1 MSDHHPELPSR
12 STGADGPATGRRA
25 GLADRLAEL
34 VPAAPGPELSPEERR
49 ASIVRLLVVVGAG
62 LALAAVT
69 GKLAVVGVIAAVL
82 VMILLHEA
90 GHLVTARLAGMK
102 VTEYFVGFG
111 PRLWSVRRGETTYG
125 VKALPLGGY
134 VRIVGMNS
142 LDRVDP
148 ADEPRSYRAKPYRW
162 RLLVA
167 SAGSAVH
174 FLVAFVLLW
183 VVFAVVGVP
192 TDTGPLEVGSITR
205 AVAGRPSPAV
215 EAGFRLGDVIVAV
228 DGRAVQR
235 WDDVVRHVRA
245 RPGEPVTVTVERGG
259 RRLDLVV
266 VPLDLSRLPAD
277 ERPVAASRPT
287 GFVGVGFDP
296 PLRTTGPV
304 AALGRSAD
312 RVRFLAVEAV
322 KGIGTVFSPNG
333 LSRYLDQL
341 TEKPGRA
348 RPSEDQP
355 RFLSPKGLVDVAGTA
370 ARNGWLD
377 VLTLLV
383 AINVFVGVFNL
394 IPLPPLDGGL
404 VALAT
409 YEKVRSMLAGR
420 DYRADY
426 RKVLPV
432 AAAVVML
439 LVFLGLTSLY
449 LDIVRPLDLRQ

>member
-1 MSDHHPELPSR
+1 MTPEPPPRDTHPARL
-12 STGADGPATGRRA
+12 GAGGPAR
-25 GLADRLAEL
+25 LADRLAEW
-34 VPAAPGPELSPEERR
+34 VPRPGDPGPELSPEERR
-49 ASIVRLLVVVGAG
+49 ASVARLVLIVAAG

-90 GHLVTARLAGMK
+90 GHLVTARWAGMK

-148 ADEPRSYRAKPYRW
+148 ADEPRSYRAQPYRW
-162 RLLVA
+162 RLAVA

-174 FLVAFVLLW
+174 FIVAFVLLW

-192 TDTGPLEVGSITR
+192 TDAGPLKVGSITR
-205 AVAGRPSPAV
+205 SIAGRPSPAV
-215 EAGFRLGDVIVAV
+215 EAGFRLGDEIVAV
-228 DGRAVQR
+228 DGRAVAR
-235 WDDVVRHVRA
+235 WDDVVRYIRA
-245 RPGEPVTVTVERGG
+245 RPGRPVTVTVERDGV
-259 RRLDLVV
+259 RRDLVV
-266 VPLDLSRLPAD
+266 VPLDLAALPAA
-277 ERPVAASRPT
+277 ERPVEATRPT

-322 KGIGTVFSPNG
+322 KGIGMVFSPNG

-341 TEKPGRA
+341 TEKPGPA

-355 RFLSPKGLVDVAGTA
+355 RFLSPKGLVDVAGSA
-370 ARNGWLD
+370 ARNGWLE
-377 VLTLLV
+377 VLSLLI
-383 AINVFVGVFNL
+383 AINVFVGVFNM

-409 YEKVRSMLAGR
+409 YEKVRSLLSGR

-432 AAAVVML
+432 AAAVIMV